1 MNHTYIS
8 VSEHICYTVVL
19 LTTNVRVLTDHS
31 PGRIG
36 TDILEVSV
44 SILNLSVVTG
54 VLRGAPL
61 SFQSGINSFSAI
73 GSIQAPDN
81 IWPPETQQKE
91 RQLLYLFLEI
101 IKNVEV

>member
-1 MNHTYIS
+1 MLTA
-8 VSEHICYTVVL
+8 TVI
-19 LTTNVRVLTDHS
+19 VLTDHS
-31 PGRIG
+31 PGKSG

-61 SFQSGINSFSAI
+61 SFQSGINSFSAT

-81 IWPPETQQKE
+81 I
-91 RQLLYLFLEI
+91 
-101 IKNVEV
+101 